1 MMAAYGMLFVG
12 LTVLALCGGLLV
24 LGLFA
29 VRNMTYSGSGQAPA
43 SGGTSQGLEVLTERY
58 ARGEVTKEQRE
69 HTRSDLLV

>member
-12 LTVLALCGGLLV
+12 LTALALCGGLLV

-43 SGGTSQGLEVLTERY
+43 SGLTSQRLEALSERY
-58 ARGEVTKEQRE
+58 GRGEITKKQFE
-69 HTRSDLLV
+69 HARSDLLA

>member
-12 LTVLALCGGLLV
+12 LAVLALCGGLLG

-29 VRNMTYSGSGQAPA
+29 VRDVTHFGSEQAIA
-43 SGGTSQGLEVLTERY
+43 SGGTRRALEVLTERY
-58 ARGEVTKEQRE
+58 ARGEITKEQYE